1 MSEVPKISLCMI
13 VKNEEECL
21 HKCME
26 SVKDLVD
33 EMIIVDTGS
42 TDNTVE
48 ICKSFGAVVH
58 SYEWQDNF
66 AEARNFGLEKA
77 TGDWIL
83 WMDAD
88 EEMNKEDSKNL
99 KELLRGQ
106 EDSLFYI
113 HLINYIGDEIN
124 EDDAFHI
131 AHSRLFRNGIGF
143 RFHFPIH
150 ETLNVEEVLPN
161 LTEDLHIQI
170 LPVRIYHYGYMNE
183 CTGRKN
189 KFERNI
195 GLLMKELEKE
205 DHSPWIEYHLASEFS
220 RIQEHEKTF
229 KFVNLSII
237 GFLENH
243 MMPPSLLYKLKYS
256 TLIAIGS
263 AEGAWPGIEKAIEM
277 YPDYVDLR
285 LYKGII
291 QYLKKDYKRALM
303 TFDHCL
309 ELGESNIRHL
319 TLKGSGSFHA
329 WYYKGL
335 CYEGLDQVE
344 EAVAAYQTVLAM
356 AKNHA
361 PAKEALEKLCSTA
374 KVSHTSNN
382 K

>member
-1 MSEVPKISLCMI
+1 MSGSPQISLCMI
-13 VKNEEECL
+13 VKNEAECI
-21 HKCME
+21 HKCLE

-42 TDNTVE
+42 TDKTVE
-48 ICKSFGAVVH
+48 ICESFGAVVH
-58 SYEWQDNF
+58 SFEWQDNF
-66 AEARNFGLEKA
+66 AEARNYGIEKA

-88 EEMNKEDSKNL
+88 EELDKEDGKKL
-99 KELLRGQ
+99 KELIRDK

-150 ETLNVEEVLPN
+150 ETLNVEEILRD
-161 LTEDLHIQI
+161 LTEDNQIQI

-195 GLLMKELEKE
+195 QLLMKEWDKE

-237 GFLENH
+237 GFIENH
-243 MMPPSLLYKLKYS
+243 MIPPSLLYKLKYS
-256 TLIAIGS
+256 TLISMGS
-263 AEGAWPGIEKAIEM
+263 AEGAWPGIEKAIEL
-277 YPDYVDLR
+277 YPDYVDLH

-291 QYLKKDYKRALM
+291 LYLKKEYNRALK
-303 TFDHCL
+303 TFDYCL
-309 ELGESNIRHL
+309 ELGDSNIRHL
-319 TLKGSGSFHA
+319 TLKGSGSFHP

-335 CYEGLDQVE
+335 CYEGLGQAE
-344 EAVAAYQTVLAM
+344 EAKTAYQTSLAL
-356 AKNHA
+356 AGSYV
-361 PAKEALEKLCSTA
+361 PAKEALEKLGRSSEESYT
-374 KVSHTSNN
+374 
-382 K
+382 